1 MCPELSVAALIGP
14 RKGFFSFLFPVLNF
28 NMKIISCT
36 KDHSKVILDILNDAI
51 VNSTALYDYAPRT
64 LESMTPWF
72 DVKIKNKF
80 PVIGLVNDQ
89 LELMAFG
96 SYGTFRAWPAYKYSV
111 EHSLYVHRD
120 HRGKG
125 YGRMILQALIEDA
138 TRQQYHNLVAGID
151 SHNEASKKLHESLG
165 FVFSGRIQ
173 HAGYKFSRWL
183 DLDFYQLLLP
193 TPQHPQDG

>member
-1 MCPELSVAALIGP
+1 
-14 RKGFFSFLFPVLNF
+14 
-28 NMKIISCT
+28 MKIISCT

-165 FVFSGRIQ
+165 FLFSGRIQ